1 MSSQIVFVK
10 SNAQI
15 RVTNKFIY
23 SVDVYKIWAKGAC
36 LLEERYYASNNP
48 ITFKKIPTNVKKNG
62 YRIQRFIEL
71 EGAPENYL
79 IAKGYKQ
86 LKS

>member
-1 MSSQIVFVK
+1 MKQFYIK
-10 SNAQI
+10 GDHI
-15 RVTNKFIY
+15 LRVSKKFIY
-23 SVDVYKIWAKGAC
+23 CSSIYKIWNRGAC
-36 LLEERYYASNNP
+36 LLEEKYYASNNP
-48 ITFKKIPTNVKKNG
+48 INFKNIPTNVKKNG